1 MPGSPFDSF
10 HRGQVYVSNKNK
22 VTQPSSALHHSAEL
36 SACLIMEGCAE
47 NSFLPSNTILMVI
60 SDGGPEYWLSYGSVQ
75 VALLC
80 LFFRV
85 NCDILIA
92 VYTCPY
98 QSWTNPA
105 ERVMSVLNLA
115 LQNTSLQRKEMSSEH
130 EKLVKN
136 KSTVKE
142 VRAGILF

>member
-1 MPGSPFDSF
+1 M
-10 HRGQVYVSNKNK
+10 
-22 VTQPSSALHHSAEL
+22 
-36 SACLIMEGCAE
+36 
-47 NSFLPSNTILMVI
+47 
-60 SDGGPEYWLSYGSVQ
+60 SVQ

-80 LFFRV
+80 LFLRV

-92 VYTCPY
+92 VSTCPY

-105 ERVMSVLNLA
+105 ERVMSVINLA

-136 KSTVKE
+136 IVQGKKRST
-142 VRAGILF
+142 